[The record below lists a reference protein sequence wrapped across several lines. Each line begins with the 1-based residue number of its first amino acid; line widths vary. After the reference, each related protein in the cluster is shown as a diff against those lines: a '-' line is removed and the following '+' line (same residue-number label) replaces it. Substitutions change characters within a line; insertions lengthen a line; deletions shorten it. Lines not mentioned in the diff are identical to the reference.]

1 MTNELLCRCYLMYLH
16 QHHPGLLRMHAATVR
31 PKLNTVNNLDDFTSI
46 LKSGKELHLIW
57 IRTRITATRNCL
69 KLKRLKTDRLVLTN
83 NFTLHNLLTD
93 VLEWCVLLV
102 NYCDV
107 LISCLD
113 SHSDGTHSLQRI
125 HCWASDGML
134 RFSKTDE
141 ETNSSTSWMACLI
154 ISKLFH
160 Y

>member
-69 KLKRLKTDRLVLTN
+69 KLKRLKTDRLVSYEQLYTSQ
-83 NFTLHNLLTD
+83 
-93 VLEWCVLLV
+93 LV
-102 NYCDV
+102 NWCTGVVCITCELLWCFNQLFGLSFWRHPFTAEDTLLGKWWNATFLQNWWRNK
-107 LISCLD
+107 LIYILD
-113 SHSDGTHSLQRI
+113 G
-125 HCWASDGML
+125 
-134 RFSKTDE
+134 
-141 ETNSSTSWMACLI
+141 LI